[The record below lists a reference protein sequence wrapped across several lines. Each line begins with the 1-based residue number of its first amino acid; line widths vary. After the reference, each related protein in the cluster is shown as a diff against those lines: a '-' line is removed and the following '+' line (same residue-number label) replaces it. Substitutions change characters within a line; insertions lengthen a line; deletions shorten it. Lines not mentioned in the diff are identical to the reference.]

1 MSVKAG
7 HKIICMPP
15 KCVGD
20 TIRLFLSQ
28 TVASS
33 NIVKALI
40 LYHKM
45 MKPCMS
51 RSNKG
56 HPNRVATKNKHN

>member
-15 KCVGD
+15 KCVSD
-20 TIRLFLSQ
+20 TILFFLIQIIALSD
-28 TVASS
+28 
-33 NIVKALI
+33 IIKALI

-51 RSNKG
+51 RTNNG
-56 HPNRVATKNKHN
+56 YLNRVATKKQR

>member
-20 TIRLFLSQ
+20 TIRFFLRQ
-28 TVASS
+28 I
-33 NIVKALI
+33 IVLSDIIKALI

-51 RSNKG
+51 RTNNG
-56 HPNRVATKNKHN
+56 YRNRVATKNKDN

>member
-1 MSVKAG
+1 MGVKAG

-20 TIRLFLSQ
+20 TILFFLNQIVTLSD
-28 TVASS
+28 
-33 NIVKALI
+33 IIKALI

-51 RSNKG
+51 RTNNG
-56 HPNRVATKNKHN
+56 YRNRVATKKQR